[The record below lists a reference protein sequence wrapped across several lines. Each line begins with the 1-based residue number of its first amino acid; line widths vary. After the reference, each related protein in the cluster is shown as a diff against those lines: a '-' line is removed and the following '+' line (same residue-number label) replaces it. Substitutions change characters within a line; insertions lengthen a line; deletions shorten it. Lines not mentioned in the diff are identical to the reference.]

1 MCDVVDLLE
10 DHLNDLF
17 LMAVF
22 KAHLDTEDNT
32 MSVVYDECYG
42 CLWHLRCSS
51 LSGPE
56 VVNLPV
62 KRAVAWTHGRQVVHP
77 LSFFSGGLFFFFWCV
92 ICQGVIRLVG

>member
-77 LSFFSGGLFFFFWCV
+77 LSFFSGGLFFFFS
-92 ICQGVIRLVG
+92 GVSSVKVLSAW